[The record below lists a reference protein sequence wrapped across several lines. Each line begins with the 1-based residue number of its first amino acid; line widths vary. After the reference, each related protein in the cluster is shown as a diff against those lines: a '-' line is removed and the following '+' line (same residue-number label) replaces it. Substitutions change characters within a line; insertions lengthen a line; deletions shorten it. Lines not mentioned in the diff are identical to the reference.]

1 MEILNDLWNYVS
13 HFGVSSELDTRLS
26 RKIKLTNQL
35 AFLGSAMSFI
45 QLFAFASIPPYALL
59 CAISIM
65 LYSITWWL
73 NNQGYWKTSR
83 VYFSII
89 SCVVIL
95 IGGCMVTE
103 DTNFSFRFM
112 MIQALVIPLV
122 VFDVRETK
130 LQIIGFLA
138 FILSFIVFDTL
149 NEMIPVIEGIDISK
163 FDSPQTVI
171 INGVLCMITLLIGNR
186 YLQKLNYK
194 AEEGLKAA
202 LETSNQQSEEIQR
215 KNKLVYEGITYA
227 QRIQQAVLPKKEEIQ
242 VFLPDHFVY
251 FKPRDIIGGDFYWQG
266 EHGDH
271 ILMAAVDCTGHGAPG
286 ALISIIGSQILNKIV
301 KDQGTTDPG
310 EVLEILNLEMIN
322 TLHHETSLLKDGMDI
337 SLISIDTQNNR
348 LRFAGAKNSL
358 IIMKNGEI
366 ERIRGNQTSI
376 GEAYRIEEGF
386 TTHEIE
392 LEKGDNLYMLTDG
405 IIDQFG
411 GPSNKKMLHK
421 RLYDI
426 LRKNDEYSMD
436 IQLDCLKQ
444 SVDLW
449 QGNLEQTDDI
459 LIIGLRID
467 FDHIAQVQS
476 FRKASSPYKDNTS
489 IAS

>member
-1 MEILNDLWNYVS
+1 
-13 HFGVSSELDTRLS
+13 
-26 RKIKLTNQL
+26 
-35 AFLGSAMSFI
+35 
-45 QLFAFASIPPYALL
+45 
-59 CAISIM
+59 
-65 LYSITWWL
+65 
-73 NNQGYWKTSR
+73 
-83 VYFSII
+83 
-89 SCVVIL
+89 
-95 IGGCMVTE
+95 MVTE

-130 LQIIGFLA
+130 LQIVGFLA
-138 FILSFIVFDTL
+138 FIISFIVFDTL
-149 NEMIPVIEGIDISK
+149 NEMIPIIEGIDVSK
-163 FDSPQTVI
+163 FDSSQTVV

-186 YLQKLNYK
+186 YLQKLNHR
-194 AEEGLKAA
+194 AEEELQDA
-202 LETSNQQSEEIQR
+202 LAISNQQGEEIKQ
-215 KNKLVYEGITYA
+215 KNKFIYEGITYA
-227 QRIQQAVLPKKEEIQ
+227 QRIQQAVLPKKDEIQ

-251 FKPRDIIGGDFYWQG
+251 FKPREIIGGDFYWQG

-310 EVLEILNLEMIN
+310 EVLEILNLEMIK

-337 SLISIDTQNNR
+337 SLISIDTKNKT

-366 ERIRGNQTSI
+366 QRVRGNQTSI

-392 LEKGDNLYMLTDG
+392 LEKTDNLYMLTDG

-411 GPSNKKMLHK
+411 GPSNKKLLHK

-426 LRKNDEYSMD
+426 LKKNEEYSMD
-436 IQLDCLKQ
+436 IQLDCLKRA
-444 SVDLW
+444 VDLW

-467 FDHIAQVQS
+467 FEHIAQVQS
-476 FRKASSPYKDNTS
+476 FRNTTSPFDENTS
-489 IAS
+489 MAS